1 MLDTILQIFEDNR
14 GSYVSG
20 EELSKQLGC
29 SRTAVWKGIRS
40 LRAQGYVFEAS
51 SRRGYRLIQAP
62 AKLDIP
68 VFLSKLETQTL
79 GRSLHYYDEVDS
91 TQTIAQQKIAEG
103 APEGTLIIAESQTAG
118 RGRMGR
124 KWHSPKGKGIW
135 MSLVLKPQI
144 PIHFAPQLT
153 LLTAVALCRT
163 IRRECNVD
171 IGIKWPNDLLID
183 GKKVCG
189 ILLESSAEDERI
201 KHIIC
206 GIGISANLSLED
218 YPPELHAIATS
229 LAIASGKEVS
239 RESLIVAILKELEQ
253 LYQLYHEEGFAS
265 IRLLWEALSVTLHR
279 PIQVHTPRG
288 GIVEGI
294 ASGIDE
300 SGGLRIVS
308 TQGEE
313 LCVFSGDVELFGKR
327 DDTLAQS

>member
-1 MLDTILQIFEDNR
+1 MLDTILQIFEKNI
-14 GSYVSG
+14 GAFVSG
-20 EELSKQLGC
+20 EDLSKQLGC

-51 SRRGYRLIQAP
+51 SRKGYRLVQVP

-68 VFLSKLETQTL
+68 TLLGKLETESM
-79 GRSLHYYDEVDS
+79 GRSIHYYDEVDS
-91 TQTIAQQKIAEG
+91 TQTIAKQKVAEG
-103 APEGTLIIAESQTAG
+103 APEGTIVIAESQTAG

-124 KWHSPKGKGIW
+124 KWYSPKGKGIW
-135 MSLVLKPQI
+135 MSVVLKPQI

-163 IRRECNVD
+163 IRRECKVD
-171 IGIKWPNDLLID
+171 IGIKWPNDLLIN

-201 KHIIC
+201 KHVIC
-206 GIGISANLSLED
+206 GVGISANLGEED
-218 YPPELHAIATS
+218 YPPELLDIATS
-229 LAIASGKEVS
+229 LAIASGEQVY
-239 RESLIVAILKELEQ
+239 RETLIASFLQELEQ
-253 LYQLYHEEGFAS
+253 LYKLYHQEGFAT
-265 IRLLWEALSVTLHR
+265 IRALWEALSVTLHR
-279 PIQVHTPRG
+279 PIQIHTPRD

-308 TQGEE
+308 STGEQ
-313 LCVFSGDVELFGKR
+313 LCIFSGDVELYGKK
-327 DDTLAQS
+327 DDTLTQS